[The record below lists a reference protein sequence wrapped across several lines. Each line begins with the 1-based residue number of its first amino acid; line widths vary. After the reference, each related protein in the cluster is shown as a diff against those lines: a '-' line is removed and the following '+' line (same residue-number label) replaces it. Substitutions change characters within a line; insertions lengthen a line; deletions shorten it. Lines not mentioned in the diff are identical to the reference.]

1 MQILYSTLN
10 SNISSIKIVLFFNFF
25 SESKIPE
32 SKMNFLS
39 NQGSISKSFSK
50 LADIIRKGKCF
61 ENQMLSSAYILYY
74 NNILLRFK
82 FHAHFSHDLFC

>member
-10 SNISSIKIVLFFNFF
+10 SNISSIKIVFFF

-39 NQGSISKSFSK
+39 SQGSISKSFSK

-74 NNILLRFK
+74 NSILLHFK